1 MHTQRIGF
9 PLLHLS
15 GTPRTIS
22 SMKWP
27 ILLLIAGLLMVAG
40 PAAAQDDATILPVT
54 QTPEATI
61 LPITP
66 TPEPT
71 NLPGIPG
78 SGTSYYDIYT
88 NINGA
93 SISFDG
99 EYKGVTSGGF
109 LTVPVATTGTPY
121 STVTAEKSGYQSAST
136 SLPAVPADGQ
146 HTSVYLTLNP
156 VQPTTGD
163 IDVTSSPSGA
173 SVYVDGV
180 YYGATPQL
188 CSGLTP
194 VGHTLEVIKSGYD
207 TWKQTVSVVAGQ
219 TAHIHAS
226 LAASQQYGSLY
237 VSSNPQGA
245 NIYLND
251 KYQGQT
257 PRTIGSLIPASYTL
271 ELTKSGYYDWTKTAV
286 RIYANQETT
295 VSKSLEK
302 IPVPTTGTLSVTSN
316 PSYAT
321 VSVDG
326 VSYGVTDPAYPLIIN
341 GISAG
346 RHTVRAAL
354 EGYNDETTSVSVI
367 AGASTPVSF
376 SLTPVA
382 PETGTA
388 SVGVASD
395 PQGAQVYIDNLYK
408 GITPVTVENLAPGE
422 HTLKLTLTGY
432 EDYTTSGTLS
442 PGETA
447 SLTIG
452 LTPAPPAQETPAG
465 VFGILAALVA
475 CLAVS
480 GRTRKG

>member
-1 MHTQRIGF
+1 MLG
-9 PLLHLS
+9 
-15 GTPRTIS
+15 
-22 SMKWP
+22 
-27 ILLLIAGLLMVAG
+27 ILVAAG
-40 PAAAQDDATILPVT
+40 PVSGEDNATILPAT
-54 QTPEATI
+54 PTPEVTI

-66 TPEPT
+66 TPEVTILPITPTPEAT

-93 SISFDG
+93 SVFFDA
-99 EYKGVTSGGF
+99 EYKGVTSGGL

-121 STVTAEKSGYQSAST
+121 STVRTEKSGYQPAST
-136 SLPAVPADGQ
+136 SLPPVPGEEQ

-173 SVYVDGV
+173 NVYVDSV
-180 YYGATPQL
+180 YYGTSPQL

-194 VGHTLEVIKSGYD
+194 GGHTLEVMKAGYD

-219 TAHIHAS
+219 TTHIHAS
-226 LAASQQYGSLY
+226 LTASAQYGSLY

-245 NIYLND
+245 NVYLNG
-251 KYQGQT
+251 KYYGLT
-257 PRTIGSLIPASYTL
+257 PRTIGSLLPYTYTL
-271 ELTKSGYYDWTKTAV
+271 ELTKSGYYDWTKSV

-302 IPVPTTGTLSVTSN
+302 IAVPTTGTLSLTSN

-321 VSVDG
+321 ISVDG

-341 GISAG
+341 GIAAG
-346 RHTVRAAL
+346 RHTVRAEL
-354 EGYNDETTSVSVI
+354 EGYNDETTSVSV
-367 AGASTPVSF
+367 AVGASTPVSF
-376 SLTPVA
+376 SLTPVT
-382 PETGTA
+382 PETDTA
-388 SVGVASD
+388 SVQVAST
-395 PQGAQVYIDNLYK
+395 PSGAQVYIDNLFK
-408 GITPVTVENLAPGE
+408 GTTPMTVENLAPGE

-432 EDYTTSGTLS
+432 DDFTTSGTLS

-447 SLTIG
+447 SVTIG
-452 LTPAPPAQETPAG
+452 LTPAPPVEETPAG
-465 VFGILAALVA
+465 TIGILGGLCALACLAAL
-475 CLAVS
+475 S
-480 GRTRKG
+480 RGKKR